1 MDWQIR
7 CAASSANPCFPHY
20 GGDGMLC
27 PRTEDSRTYFGV
39 SLSASC
45 RKELPHS
52 VPRSFSVRDRILDW
66 RDGGVPRGGEGKGCR
81 AGTTVSKV
89 AAIAR
94 RGAGGGP
101 VVLDPGRGRPAEETR
116 LRAVRCLTCGILPKG
131 VTPRSLGVLGA
142 LRPGT
147 RLVGWRRPSWRRGES
162 GDLAR
167 QLGESG
173 RSCS

>member
-1 MDWQIR
+1 VDWQIR

-94 RGAGGGP
+94 RGAGGG
-101 VVLDPGRGRPAEETR
+101 
-116 LRAVRCLTCGILPKG
+116 
-131 VTPRSLGVLGA
+131 
-142 LRPGT
+142 
-147 RLVGWRRPSWRRGES
+147 
-162 GDLAR
+162 
-167 QLGESG
+167 Q
-173 RSCS
+173 SCSTRGVADRRRRLGSGQFGVSPVAFCRRELPHDP